1 LTEGVKMSVS
11 ISKAILHILD
21 TALGIPVLSENLM
34 SFNDEMR
41 EYTEKHIIKCYNDAD
56 LKKTKFIN
64 NDGVFFNSI
73 RDYLNNDDFIKFSN
87 EISEF
92 FFRLITENPDIKPC
106 DLLFVQ
112 ANVFNKDYIIILKL
126 NYRKGYIHFT
136 KQEESTKNII
146 IEQPCSLPAAS
157 QKIDEFIFVDLNS
170 LDVFVKEKKCQVYN
184 EPCYYISK
192 HILECREEK
201 PDKEKVKIIT
211 DTTDKIIKEY
221 YDDDM
226 LMKSQ
231 VKNIIRENVEEKLNI
246 NLEEISEK
254 VFKDNDAKKVYNEEI
269 QMKGIREPEVKVNFN
284 YANKIKTKQKFIT
297 DEGIE
302 INIPYEML
310 SDKDKVEFITN
321 PDGTISIMLK
331 NIDNITDK

>member
-1 LTEGVKMSVS
+1 MS
-11 ISKAILHILD
+11 ISIQKSILHILD
-21 TALGIPVLSENLM
+21 TSLGIPVLSENLM

-64 NDGVFFNSI
+64 HSGFFINLI
-73 RDYLNNDDFIKFSN
+73 NEFKVNDDFIKFSS
-87 EISEF
+87 EVSEF
-92 FFRLITENPDIKPC
+92 FYKLTAENPDIKPC

-112 ANVFNKDYIIILKL
+112 ANVFNKDYMIILKL
-126 NYRKGYIHFT
+126 NYKKGYIHFT
-136 KQEESTKNII
+136 KQEELTKNII
-146 IEQPCSLPAAS
+146 IEQPCALPSAT

-170 LDVFVKEKKCQVYN
+170 LEVFVKEKKCQVYN

-192 HILECREEK
+192 HLLECKEEK

-211 DTTDKIIKEY
+211 QTTDKIIKEF

-226 LMKSQ
+226 FMKSQ

-246 NLEEISEK
+246 NVEEISEK
-254 VFKDNDAKKVYNEEI
+254 VFKDNDAKQVYNEEI
-269 QMKGIREPEVKVNFN
+269 KMKGIKEPEIKVNFN
-284 YANKIKTKQKFIT
+284 YANKIKTKQKFMT

-310 SDKDKVEFITN
+310 SNKEKVEFITN
-321 PDGTISIMLK
+321 HDGTISIMLK
-331 NIDNITDK
+331 NIDNIVDK

>member
-1 LTEGVKMSVS
+1 MSVS

-21 TALGIPVLSENLM
+21 TSLGIPVLSENLM

-64 NDGVFFNSI
+64 HSGFFINLI
-73 RDYLNNDDFIKFSN
+73 NEFKVNDDFIKFSN
-87 EISEF
+87 GVSEF
-92 FFRLITENPDIKPC
+92 FYKLTAENPDIKPC

-112 ANVFNKDYIIILKL
+112 ANVFNKDYMIILKL
-126 NYRKGYIHFT
+126 NYKKGYIHFT
-136 KQEESTKNII
+136 KQEDTTKNII
-146 IEQPCSLPAAS
+146 IEQPCSLPSAT
-157 QKIDEFIFVDLNS
+157 QRIDEFIFVDLNS
-170 LDVFVKEKKCQVYN
+170 LEVFVKEKKCQVYN

-192 HILECREEK
+192 HLLECKEEK

-211 DTTDKIIKEY
+211 QTTDKIIKEY

-226 LMKSQ
+226 FMKSQ

-246 NLEEISEK
+246 NVEEISEK
-254 VFKDNDAKKVYNEEI
+254 VFKDNDAKQVYNEEI
-269 QMKGIREPEVKVNFN
+269 KMKGIKEPEIKVNFN

-310 SDKDKVEFITN
+310 SNKEKVEFITN
-321 PDGTISIMLK
+321 HDGTISIMLK
-331 NIDNITDK
+331 NIDNIVDK

>member
-1 LTEGVKMSVS
+1 MSVS

-21 TALGIPVLSENLM
+21 TSLGIPVLSENLM
-34 SFNDEMR
+34 SFNDQMR

-64 NDGVFFNSI
+64 QEGFFLNLI
-73 RDYLNNDDFIKFSN
+73 KNYLNDDDFIKLSN
-87 EISEF
+87 EVSEF
-92 FFRLITENPDIKPC
+92 FFKIISENPDIKPC

-112 ANVFNKDYIIILKL
+112 ANVFNKDYMIILKL
-126 NYRKGYIHFT
+126 NYKKGYIHFT

-146 IEQPCSLPAAS
+146 LEQPCALPAAS
-157 QKIDEFIFVDLNS
+157 QKIDECVFVDLNTQ
-170 LDVFVKEKKCQVYN
+170 DVFVKERKCQVYN

-192 HILECREEK
+192 HLLECKEEK
-201 PDKEKVKIIT
+201 PDKEKVKIVT
-211 DTTDKIIKEY
+211 QATEKIIKEY

-226 LMKSQ
+226 FMKSQ

-254 VFKDNDAKKVYNEEI
+254 VFKDNDVKKVYNEEI
-269 QMKGIREPEVKVNFN
+269 QMKGIREPEIKVNFN

-310 SDKDKVEFITN
+310 SNKEKVEFITN
-321 PDGTISIMLK
+321 TDGTISIMLK
-331 NIDNITDK
+331 NIDNIVDK

>member
-1 LTEGVKMSVS
+1 MSVS

-21 TALGIPVLSENLM
+21 PSLGIPVLSENLM
-34 SFNDEMR
+34 SFNDQMR
-41 EYTEKHIIKCYNDAD
+41 EYTEKHILKCYNDAD
-56 LKKTKFIN
+56 LKKTKFVSEV
-64 NDGVFFNSI
+64 GFFINSI

-87 EISEF
+87 EVSEF
-92 FFRLITENPDIKPC
+92 FFKLIAENPDIKPC
-106 DLLFVQ
+106 DLLFTH
-112 ANVFNKDYIIILKL
+112 ANVFNKDYMIILKL
-126 NYRKGYIHFT
+126 NYKKGYIHFT
-136 KQEESTKNII
+136 KQEETTKNII
-146 IEQPCSLPAAS
+146 IEQPCALPGAS
-157 QKIDEFIFVDLNS
+157 QRIDECIFVDLNS

-192 HILECREEK
+192 HLLECREEK

-211 DTTDKIIKEY
+211 QTTDKLIKEY

-226 LMKSQ
+226 FMKSQ

-246 NLEEISEK
+246 NIEEISEK
-254 VFKDNDAKKVYNEEI
+254 VFKDNDVKQVYNEEI
-269 QMKGIREPEVKVNFN
+269 KMKGIKEPEVKVNFN

-310 SDKDKVEFITN
+310 SNKEKVEFITN
-321 PDGTISIMLK
+321 TDGTISIMLK
-331 NIDNITDK
+331 NIDNIVDK

>member
-1 LTEGVKMSVS
+1 MSVS
-11 ISKAILHILD
+11 ITKAILHILD
-21 TALGIPVLSENLM
+21 TSLGIPVLSENLM
-34 SFNDEMR
+34 SFNDQMR

-64 NDGVFFNSI
+64 HSGFFINLI
-73 RDYLNNDDFIKFSN
+73 NEFKVNDDFMKFSN
-87 EISEF
+87 EVSEF
-92 FFRLITENPDIKPC
+92 FYKLISENPDIKPC

-112 ANVFNKDYIIILKL
+112 ANVFNKDYMIILKL
-126 NYRKGYIHFT
+126 NYKKGYIHFT

-146 IEQPCSLPAAS
+146 IEQPCALPAAS
-157 QKIDEFIFVDLNS
+157 QRIDEFIFVDLNS

-192 HILECREEK
+192 HLLECKEEK

-211 DTTDKIIKEY
+211 QTTDKIIKEY

-226 LMKSQ
+226 FMKSK

-254 VFKDNDAKKVYNEEI
+254 VFKDTDAKKVYTEEI
-269 QMKGIREPEVKVNFN
+269 QMKGIKEPEIKVNFN

-310 SDKDKVEFITN
+310 SNKEKVEFITN
-321 PDGTISIMLK
+321 TDGTISIMLK
-331 NIDNITDK
+331 NIDNIVDK

>member
-1 LTEGVKMSVS
+1 MSVS

-21 TALGIPVLSENLM
+21 ISLGIPVLSENLM

-64 NDGVFFNSI
+64 QEGFFFNLI
-73 RDYLNNDDFIKFSN
+73 KDYINNNDFIKFSN
-87 EISEF
+87 EVSEF
-92 FFRLITENPDIKPC
+92 FFKTISENPDIKPC
-106 DLLFVQ
+106 DLLFIQ
-112 ANVFNKDYIIILKL
+112 ANVFNKDYMIILKL
-126 NYRKGYIHFT
+126 NYKKGYIHFT
-136 KQEESTKNII
+136 KQDECTKNII
-146 IEQPCSLPAAS
+146 IEQPCALPGPT

-170 LDVFVKEKKCQVYN
+170 LEIFVKEKKCQVYN

-192 HILECREEK
+192 HLLKCKEEK

-211 DTTDKIIKEY
+211 QATDKIIKEY

-226 LMKSQ
+226 FMKSQ
-231 VKNIIRENVEEKLNI
+231 VKNIIRENVEENLNI

-254 VFKDNDAKKVYNEEI
+254 VFKDSDAKRVYNEEI
-269 QMKGIREPEVKVNFN
+269 KMKGIREPEIKVNFN
-284 YANKIKTKQKFIT
+284 YANKIKIKQKFIT

-310 SDKDKVEFITN
+310 SDKEKVEFITN
-321 PDGTISIMLK
+321 HDGAISIMLK

>member
-1 LTEGVKMSVS
+1 MSVS

-21 TALGIPVLSENLM
+21 TSLGIPVLSENLM

-56 LKKTKFIN
+56 LKKTKFTN
-64 NDGVFFNSI
+64 SDGIFLGLI
-73 RDYLNNDDFIKFSN
+73 KEYLNNDDFIKFSN
-87 EISEF
+87 EVSVLFYKLIS
-92 FFRLITENPDIKPC
+92 ENPDIKPC

-112 ANVFNKDYIIILKL
+112 ANVFNKDYMIILKL
-126 NYRKGYIHFT
+126 NYKKGYIHFT

-146 IEQPCSLPAAS
+146 IEQPCALPAAT

-170 LDVFVKEKKCQVYN
+170 LEIFVKEKKCQVYN

-192 HILECREEK
+192 HLLECREEK

-211 DTTDKIIKEY
+211 QATDKIIREY

-226 LMKSQ
+226 FMKSQ

-246 NLEEISEK
+246 NVAEISDK
-254 VFKDNDAKKVYNEEI
+254 VFNDNDAKKLYNEEI
-269 QMKGIREPEVKVNFN
+269 QMKGIKEPEIKVNFN

-310 SDKDKVEFITN
+310 SNREKVEFITN

>member
-1 LTEGVKMSVS
+1 MKRVKMSVS

-21 TALGIPVLSENLM
+21 TSLGIPVLSENLM

-56 LKKTKFIN
+56 LKKTKFTN
-64 NDGVFFNSI
+64 SDGLFLGLI
-73 RDYLNNDDFIKFSN
+73 KGYINNDDFIKFSN
-87 EISEF
+87 EVSAFFYKIIS
-92 FFRLITENPDIKPC
+92 ENPDVKPC

-112 ANVFNKDYIIILKL
+112 ANVFNKDYMIILKL
-126 NYRKGYIHFT
+126 NYKKGYIHFT

-146 IEQPCSLPAAS
+146 IEQPCALPAAT

-170 LDVFVKEKKCQVYN
+170 LEIFVKEKKCQVYN

-192 HILECREEK
+192 HLLECREEK

-211 DTTDKIIKEY
+211 QATDKIIKEY

-226 LMKSQ
+226 FMKSQ

-246 NLEEISEK
+246 NVAEISDK
-254 VFKDNDAKKVYNEEI
+254 VFNDNDAKKLYNEEI
-269 QMKGIREPEVKVNFN
+269 QIKGIKEPEIKVNFN

-310 SDKDKVEFITN
+310 SNKEKVEFITN
-321 PDGTISIMLK
+321 HDGTISIMLK

>member
-1 LTEGVKMSVS
+1 MSVS
-11 ISKAILHILD
+11 ILKSILHILD
-21 TALGIPVLSENLM
+21 TSLGIPVLSEDIM

-64 NDGVFFNSI
+64 QDGIFLSLI
-73 RDYLNNDDFIKFSN
+73 KDYKNNDDFIKFSN
-87 EISEF
+87 NVSESF
-92 FFRLITENPDIKPC
+92 YKLIAENPDIKQC
-106 DLLFVQ
+106 DLLFVH
-112 ANVFNKDYIIILKL
+112 ANLFNKDYMIILKL
-126 NYRKGYIHFT
+126 NYKKSYIHFT

-146 IEQPCSLPAAS
+146 IEQPCSLPAAT
-157 QKIDEFIFVDLNS
+157 QRIDEFIFVDLNS
-170 LDVFVKEKKCQVYN
+170 LEVFVKEKKCQVYN

-192 HILECREEK
+192 HLLGCKEEK

-211 DTTDKIIKEY
+211 QTTDKIIKEY

-226 LMKSQ
+226 FMKNQ
-231 VKNIIRENVEEKLNI
+231 VKNIIRENVEDKLNI
-246 NLEEISEK
+246 NIEEISEK
-254 VFKDNDAKKVYNEEI
+254 VFKDHDAKKIYNEEI
-269 QMKGIREPEVKVNFN
+269 QMKGIKEPEIKVNFN
-284 YANKIKTKQKFIT
+284 YANKIKTKQKLIT

-310 SDKDKVEFITN
+310 SNKEKVEFITN

-331 NIDNITDK
+331 NIDTIVDK

>member
-1 LTEGVKMSVS
+1 MSVS

-21 TALGIPVLSENLM
+21 TSLGIPVLSEGLM
-34 SFNDEMR
+34 SFNDQMR

-64 NDGVFFNSI
+64 QGGFFINLI
-73 RDYLNNDDFIKFSN
+73 NEFKVNNDFIKFSN
-87 EISEF
+87 DISGYF
-92 FFRLITENPDIKPC
+92 YKLISENPDIKAC
-106 DLLFVQ
+106 DLLFIQ

-126 NYRKGYIHFT
+126 NYKTSYIHFT
-136 KQEESTKNII
+136 KQDEATKNII
-146 IEQPCSLPAAS
+146 IEQPCTLPAAT

-170 LDVFVKEKKCQVYN
+170 LEVFVKEKKCQVYN

-192 HILECREEK
+192 HILECKEEK

-211 DTTDKIIKEY
+211 QTTDKIIKEY

-226 LMKSQ
+226 FMKSQ

-246 NLEEISEK
+246 DIEEISEK
-254 VFKDNDAKKVYNEEI
+254 LFKDPDAKKVYSEEI
-269 QMKGIREPEVKVNFN
+269 QMKGIKEPEIKVNFN
-284 YANKIKTKQKFIT
+284 YANKIKTKQKLIT

-302 INIPYEML
+302 INIPYEIL
-310 SDKDKVEFITN
+310 SNKEKIEFISN
-321 PDGTISIMLK
+321 HNGTISIMLK
-331 NIDNITDK
+331 NIDNIVDK

>member
-1 LTEGVKMSVS
+1 MSIS

-21 TALGIPVLSENLM
+21 TSLGIPVLSENLM

-64 NDGVFFNSI
+64 SEGMFLGLI
-73 RDYLNNDDFIKFSN
+73 KDYVSNDDFIKFSN
-87 EISEF
+87 EVSAFFYKLISE
-92 FFRLITENPDIKPC
+92 NSDIKPC

-112 ANVFNKDYIIILKL
+112 ANVFNKDYMIILKL
-126 NYRKGYIHFT
+126 NYKKGYIHFT

-146 IEQPCSLPAAS
+146 IEQPCALPAAT

-170 LDVFVKEKKCQVYN
+170 LDIFVKEKKCQVYN
-184 EPCYYISK
+184 ESCYYISK
-192 HILECREEK
+192 HLLECKEEK

-211 DTTDKIIKEY
+211 QATDKIIKEY

-226 LMKSQ
+226 FMKNQ

-246 NLEEISEK
+246 NVAEISDK
-254 VFKDNDAKKVYNEEI
+254 VFDDNDAKKLYNEEI
-269 QMKGIREPEVKVNFN
+269 HMNGIKEPEIKVNFN

-310 SDKDKVEFITN
+310 SNKEKVEFITN
-321 PDGTISIMLK
+321 HDGTISIVLK

>member
-1 LTEGVKMSVS
+1 MSVS

-21 TALGIPVLSENLM
+21 TGLGIPVLSENLM

-112 ANVFNKDYIIILKL
+112 ANMFNKDYIIILKL

-201 PDKEKVKIIT
+201 SDKEKVKIIT

-226 LMKSQ
+226 FMKSQ

>member
-1 LTEGVKMSVS
+1 MSVS

-21 TALGIPVLSENLM
+21 TSLGIPVLSGELM
-34 SFNDEMR
+34 SFNDQMR

-64 NDGVFFNSI
+64 HGGFFINLI
-73 RDYLNNDDFIKFSN
+73 NEYKANDDFIKFSN
-87 EISEF
+87 VVSEF
-92 FFRLITENPDIKPC
+92 FYKLISENPDIKPC

-112 ANVFNKDYIIILKL
+112 ANVFNKDYMIILKL
-126 NYRKGYIHFT
+126 NYKKGYIHFT

-146 IEQPCSLPAAS
+146 IEQPCALPAAT

-170 LDVFVKEKKCQVYN
+170 LEVFVKEKKCQVYN

-192 HILECREEK
+192 HLLECKEEK
-201 PDKEKVKIIT
+201 PDREKVKIIT
-211 DTTDKIIKEY
+211 QTTDKIIKEY

-226 LMKSQ
+226 FMKSQ

-246 NLEEISEK
+246 DIEEISEK
-254 VFKDNDAKKVYNEEI
+254 VFKDQDAKKVYSEEI
-269 QMKGIREPEVKVNFN
+269 QMKGIKEPEIKVNFN

-310 SDKDKVEFITN
+310 SNKEKVEFITN
-321 PDGTISIMLK
+321 HDGTISIMLK
-331 NIDNITDK
+331 NIDNIVDK